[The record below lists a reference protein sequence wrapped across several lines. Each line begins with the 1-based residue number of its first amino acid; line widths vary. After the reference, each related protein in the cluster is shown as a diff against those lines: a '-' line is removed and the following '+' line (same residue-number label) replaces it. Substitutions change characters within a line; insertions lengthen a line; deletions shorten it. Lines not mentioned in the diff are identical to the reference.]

1 MAFEAPK
8 KLVFLHIPKTA
19 GSSVGQFF
27 DAQYLPTQICH
38 IYNGNVKEQL
48 QSALAEDSIRFIR
61 GHFGL
66 YKALLEQLPNP
77 DIFVFTFLREPI
89 LRVISLYNHMQRMQS
104 EGHKNRMQDVHSLS
118 DFLALK
124 TDYNEQTRYLS
135 GIQNKALFLEN
146 PEQGFKNALQNLEQ
160 LNFIGL
166 NEWMKEDFTKLCS
179 MLGIAEKIIRHEN
192 KGLSNLK
199 QKLLFFQYKRTV
211 AEHELWDIKIYESLK
226 KKRK

>member
-1 MAFEAPK
+1 MAFASPK

-27 DAQYLPTQICH
+27 DAQYLPAEICH
-38 IYNGNVKEQL
+38 IYSGNVKEQL
-48 QSALAEDSIRFIR
+48 QTALEDEKIRFIR

-66 YKALLEQLPNP
+66 YKALLEQLPNS

-89 LRVISLYNHMQRMQS
+89 LRVISLYNHMQRMQGA
-104 EGHKNRMQDVHSLS
+104 GHKNRMQNIDSLP

-146 PEQGFKNALQNLEQ
+146 PEQGYKNALQNLEK

-166 NEWMKEDFTKLCS
+166 KERMNEDFLKLCKI
-179 MLGIAEKIIRHEN
+179 LGIAEKNISHEN

-199 QKLLFFQYKRTV
+199 QKLLFFKYKRTI
-211 AEHELWDIKIYESLK
+211 AEHEVWDIKIYESLK